1 MIQLETIGVMIAK
14 ELIREKIEILD
25 AISALKHIWVIQRF
39 ILILKISTLKD
50 QMEIL
55 LLSLT

>member
-25 AISALKHIWVIQRF
+25 AISALKHI
-39 ILILKISTLKD
+39 
-50 QMEIL
+50 
-55 LLSLT
+55 